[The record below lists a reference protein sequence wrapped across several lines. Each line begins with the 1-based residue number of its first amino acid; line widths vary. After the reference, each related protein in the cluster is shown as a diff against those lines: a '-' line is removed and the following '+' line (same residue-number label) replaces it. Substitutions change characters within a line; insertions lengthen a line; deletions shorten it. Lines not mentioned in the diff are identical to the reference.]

1 MRGKLQKSSRSDE
14 VIELSAENANAV
26 IDDHHKANLLY
37 DHYKKGA
44 NMNFPKDLKYAKTD
58 EWVKVEGEIATI
70 GISDYAQSQ
79 LGDIVYFEFAVEPD
93 EEVKAGQAVGS
104 VDSAKATAEVNFPV
118 SGTVLEINENITDD
132 VEALNQDPYG
142 KGWLAKIKISDPA
155 ELAELMD
162 AEAYEAY
169 CESR

>member
-1 MRGKLQKSSRSDE
+1 
-14 VIELSAENANAV
+14 
-26 IDDHHKANLLY
+26 
-37 DHYKKGA
+37 
-44 NMNFPKDLKYAKTD
+44 MNFPKELKYAKSD

-79 LGDIVYFEFAVEPD
+79 LGDIVYFEFTVEPG
-93 EEVKAGQAVGS
+93 EEVTAGQALGS
-104 VDSAKATAEVNFPV
+104 VDSAKATAEVNIPV
-118 SGTVLEINENITDD
+118 SGTVLEINEDIADE
-132 VEALNQDPYG
+132 VEVLNQDPYG

>member
-1 MRGKLQKSSRSDE
+1 M
-14 VIELSAENANAV
+14 IELPAENANA
-26 IDDHHKANLLY
+26 IIFDH

-58 EWVKVEGEIATI
+58 EWVKVEGDIATI

-93 EEVKAGQAVGS
+93 EEVKANQTLGS

-118 SGTVLEINENITDD
+118 SGTVLEINESITDD
-132 VEALNQDPYG
+132 VEVLNQDPYG
-142 KGWLAKIKISDPA
+142 KGWLVKIKISDLA